1 MEVGMIIRQKKAP
14 LVERWGRGFGGLRGL
29 KWIFGGL
36 AATFP
41 DKNGLNPPPAVRSSD
56 YDFRL

>member
-1 MEVGMIIRQKKAP
+1 MIIRQKKAP